1 MAGEREREKREGKK
15 YPAFPP
21 AFPGRRRR
29 LGGVFPSKQRM
40 HFYLFLYGF
49 YTFTFLGK
57 ETRFGAKDI
66 DGDFDRHLIRV
77 ASGELEG
84 NDPSTAH
91 KRFHYIYKAKKV
103 WGSFR

>member
-1 MAGEREREKREGKK
+1 MSF
-15 YPAFPP
+15 PASNACIFTY
-21 AFPGRRRR
+21 
-29 LGGVFPSKQRM
+29 S
-40 HFYLFLYGF
+40 YTGF
-49 YTFTFLGK
+49 ILLLFLGK

-77 ASGELEG
+77 ASGEFEG